1 MAELSDEILRHAAL
15 DARMVK
21 VARGIRLLNLVSWPA
36 SEQQRFLACYEA
48 GTLDPNRFAN
58 FLKLRDEVAGAAD
71 KLATRLQQKSS
82 DKVQTKSLYN
92 RIDEKYGR
100 H

>member
-36 SEQQRFLACYEA
+36 SEQQRFLACYAA
-48 GTLDPNRFAN
+48 GTATLPTHEYPKLDFSETRRE
-58 FLKLRDEVAGAAD
+58 LAA
-71 KLATRLQQKSS
+71 
-82 DKVQTKSLYN
+82 V
-92 RIDEKYGR
+92 EKEADLSAAHICRPGVC
-100 H
+100 